1 MGDFLETLTL
11 SQLREIAKEENFKG
25 YGYYKMQ
32 KLDLVGFLANNLH
45 DHTISKYKLKYQTTK
60 SDDKEFHMIKP
71 KVLVDKTW
79 FRGSAIMELTS
90 ILYLMHKYP
99 QHCVA
104 FSTGLLT
111 PSGKLTS
118 RALSLRT
125 KEFHKVSLGWSD
137 ISKDFIIP
145 EGLWTSIKKCLRGSE
160 FIIIPFG
167 FYCEDGKANH
177 SNFLIY
183 NSVTKELERFEPYGF
198 GNYSPFCKDTPML
211 DEKLAK
217 LFNKNVNKDMVK
229 AVYDPLSFC
238 PLNSFQTIQ
247 EEDDEFKE
255 QIQQEIGPWGYCS
268 AWSFWYADM
277 RLANPLK
284 SRSEVVLLSLQAI
297 KDSNL
302 TFTTFIR
309 SYADFLQ
316 KVYEKINHHRY
327 EYPEKIIKKILK
339 KNEQSK

>member
-11 SQLREIAKEENFKG
+11 SQLREIAKEENFRK
-25 YGYYKMQ
+25 YYSMP
-32 KLDLVGFLANNLH
+32 KLDIVELLVNHLPSTKL
-45 DHTISKYKLKYQTTK
+45 SKYKLKYQTGK
-60 SDDKEFHMIKP
+60 SDDKVFYMIKP
-71 KVLVDKTW
+71 KVMVDKTK
-79 FRGSAIMELTS
+79 FRSFSGTELTS
-90 ILYLMHKYP
+90 ILYLMYKYP
-99 QHCVA
+99 QHCIA
-104 FSTGLLT
+104 FSSGLLS

-118 RALSLRT
+118 RALGLRPE
-125 KEFHKVSLGWSD
+125 EFNRVSLGWSD
-137 ISKDFIIP
+137 FTKDFIIP
-145 EGLWTSIKKCLRGSE
+145 EGLWKSIKNCLKRGSE

-167 FYCEDGKANH
+167 FYCSDGDHA
-177 SNFLIY
+177 NFLIY
-183 NSVTKELERFEPYGF
+183 NSLTRELERFEPYGYI
-198 GNYSPFCKDTPML
+198 YSPYCKSAPML

-238 PLNSFQTIQ
+238 PLDSFQIIQ
-247 EEDDEFKE
+247 EDDKEFKE
-255 QIQQEIGPWGYCS
+255 QGENGPWGYCS

-284 SRSEVVLLSLQAI
+284 SRSEVVSLSIKAI
-297 KDSNL
+297 HDSNL

-316 KVYEKINHHRY
+316 KVYEKITYHRD

-339 KNEQSK
+339 KNE

>member
-25 YGYYKMQ
+25 YYKMQ
-32 KLDLVGFLANNLH
+32 KLDLVDLLVNHLQSTKF
-45 DHTISKYKLKYQTTK
+45 SKYKLKYQTTK
-60 SDDKEFHMIKP
+60 SDDKGFYMIKP
-71 KVLVDKTW
+71 KVMVDKTKYRS
-79 FRGSAIMELTS
+79 FSRMELTS

-99 QHCVA
+99 EHCVA

-118 RALSLRT
+118 RALGLRPTEFDMISLVWS
-125 KEFHKVSLGWSD
+125 EFKN
-137 ISKDFIIP
+137 DFIIP
-145 EGLWTSIKKCLRGSE
+145 EGLWASIKKCLRGSE

-167 FYCEDGKANH
+167 FYCSNGNH

-183 NSVTKELERFEPYGF
+183 NSITKELERFEPYGYI
-198 GNYSPFCKDTPML
+198 NSPYCKNIPML

-229 AVYDPLSFC
+229 AIYDPLSFC
-238 PLNSFQTIQ
+238 PMDSFQMIQ
-247 EEDDEFKE
+247 EDDTEFQE
-255 QIQQEIGPWGYCS
+255 QQGENGPFGYCS

-297 KDSNL
+297 KDNNI

-316 KVYEKINHHRY
+316 KVYEKIYYNTD

>member
-1 MGDFLETLTL
+1 M
-11 SQLREIAKEENFKG
+11 
-25 YGYYKMQ
+25 
-32 KLDLVGFLANNLH
+32 
-45 DHTISKYKLKYQTTK
+45 
-60 SDDKEFHMIKP
+60 
-71 KVLVDKTW
+71 VDKTK
-79 FRGSAIMELTS
+79 FRSFSGRELTS
-90 ILYLMHKYP
+90 ILYLMYKYP
-99 QHCVA
+99 QHCIA
-104 FSTGLLT
+104 FSSGLLS

-118 RALSLRT
+118 RALGLRPE
-125 KEFHKVSLGWSD
+125 EFNKVSLGWSD
-137 ISKDFIIP
+137 FTKDFIIP
-145 EGLWTSIKKCLRGSE
+145 EGLWKSIKNCLKRGSE

-167 FYCEDGKANH
+167 FYCSDGDHA
-177 SNFLIY
+177 NFLIY
-183 NSVTKELERFEPYGF
+183 NSVTRELERFEPYGYI
-198 GNYSPFCKDTPML
+198 YSPYCKSIPML

-238 PLNSFQTIQ
+238 PLDSFQIIQ
-247 EEDDEFKE
+247 ENDKEFQE
-255 QIQQEIGPWGYCS
+255 QQGENGPWGYCS

-316 KVYEKINHHRY
+316 KVYEEITCQKDKSS
-327 EYPEKIIKKILK
+327 EKVIKKILK

>member
-11 SQLREIAKEENFKG
+11 SQLREIAKEENSR
-25 YGYYKMQ
+25 GYYTMT
-32 KLDLVGFLANNLH
+32 KLDLVELLVNNLP
-45 DHTISKYKLKYQTTK
+45 SNKLLKYKIKYQTGK
-60 SDDKEFHMIKP
+60 PDDKGFYMIKP
-71 KVLVDKTW
+71 KIMVDKTK
-79 FRGSAIMELTS
+79 FRSFSRMELTS

-104 FSTGLLT
+104 FSTGLLS

-118 RALSLRT
+118 RALNLRPE
-125 KEFHKVSLGWSD
+125 EFEKVSLGWSD
-137 ISKDFIIP
+137 IYKDFIIP
-145 EGLWTSIKKCLRGSE
+145 EGLWTSIKNCLKKSSE

-167 FYCEDGKANH
+167 FYCGDGDHA
-177 SNFLIY
+177 NFLIY
-183 NSVTKELERFEPYGF
+183 NSVTKELERFEPYGYV
-198 GNYSPFCKDTPML
+198 YSPYCKNTPML

-238 PLNSFQTIQ
+238 PLDSFQTIQ
-247 EEDDEFKE
+247 EDDEEFKQ
-255 QIQQEIGPWGYCS
+255 QIWQNGPWGYCS

-284 SRSEVVLLSLQAI
+284 SRSEVVLLSLQSI

-316 KVYEKINHHRY
+316 KIYEKINHHRY

-339 KNEQSK
+339 KNDHFK

>member
-11 SQLREIAKEENFKG
+11 SQLRQIAKEENFKG
-25 YGYYKMQ
+25 YGYYKMP
-32 KLDLVGFLANNLH
+32 KLDLVELLVNDLPSNKLL
-45 DHTISKYKLKYQTTK
+45 KYKIKYQTGK
-60 SDDKEFHMIKP
+60 PDDKGFYMIKP
-71 KVLVDKTW
+71 KVMVDKTK
-79 FRGSAIMELTS
+79 FRSFSRMELTS

-118 RALSLRT
+118 RALTLRPE
-125 KEFHKVSLGWSD
+125 EFEKVSLVWSD
-137 ISKDFIIP
+137 IYKDFIIP
-145 EGLWTSIKKCLRGSE
+145 EGLWTSIKNCLKKGSE

-167 FYCEDGKANH
+167 FYCGDGDHA
-177 SNFLIY
+177 NFLIY
-183 NSVTKELERFEPYGF
+183 NSVTKELERFEPYGYV
-198 GNYSPFCKDTPML
+198 YSPYCKNTPML

-238 PLNSFQTIQ
+238 PMDSFQMIQ
-247 EEDDEFKE
+247 EDDKEFKE
-255 QIQQEIGPWGYCS
+255 QIWQNGPFGYCS

-316 KVYEKINHHRY
+316 KVYEKINHHRD

-339 KNEQSK
+339 KNEQSM